1 MNLPT
6 RPLVVTALAA
16 ALWLT
21 VAAAAIAQP
30 APSNPF
36 GRVHPPRIYRTVPL
50 QGAPPDIDGRLDD
63 EAWTAGEW
71 SGDYT
76 QQLPTEG
83 GKPSV
88 RTELKILFDANNV
101 YMAIRAFDD
110 PQNIHRYPARRDS
123 FAGDIVG
130 VCFDSY
136 FDKRS
141 GFEFDLNAAGSKLD
155 LVLTNE
161 GWDTSWDAVWY
172 GKVGLEA
179 DAWTAEFQIPLNQLR
194 YGSQDEQVWGLHAWR
209 WIDRL
214 QEEDQWNLIPR
225 NSTGRMYNLGELHGI
240 ENLHRSRHIELLPHT
255 VGRVTSGPGTAATGD
270 GTIGLDAKIGLTTDF
285 TLDATV
291 NPDFGQVE
299 ADPSVV
305 NLTAYET
312 FFEEKRPFFVE
323 GKRILT
329 FGLEPT
335 TVAGDNPDIS
345 GDMLF
350 YSRRIGHAP
359 AYEPALAPGE
369 TTESPES
376 TSILSAVKVT
386 GKTRDG
392 LSVGILQSLT
402 GEETAR
408 LSLNGI
414 ERRQTVEPMASYIA
428 ARVQKDWN
436 KGNTIVGGM
445 FTSTD
450 RAIGDSGLTM
460 LPQHAI
466 TAGVDVVRFFSNRS
480 YVVEGKT
487 TFSRVA
493 GDRAG
498 IASLQYNPVH
508 YFQRSDATH
517 LSVDPTATSLAGHG
531 GTMRVA
537 RYGNSKW
544 RASNTLRWVS
554 PGLELNDI
562 GYLRQADF
570 IRDETVLG
578 FEQTEPRGAIR
589 SYGIN
594 VDRRDSWDF
603 GGLHSDGAWTVEG
616 QAQFANKWR
625 ISAGTHFIDTTIDT
639 RLLRGGPA
647 FAMQRFLST
656 SLSGSTDPSRR
667 AVVTL
672 GTHRHTGPTGAVR
685 QAAVSSGLRFRLSR
699 AISVAADAHY
709 ESLTDDVQY
718 VDTVRPDGD
727 ARYLLGRLDQRTVGV
742 TVRADLHL
750 TPDLSVQFYGSPF
763 VSNGRYAAFK
773 RVTDPRAPAYDERF
787 YLFDPGELQ
796 YDAATNRYT
805 VAEGGAT
812 YGFQNPDFSIRE
824 FRSNLVTRWEF
835 RPGSTFYLVWSQ
847 DRRAAGDT
855 PASLGHGFDALRR
868 EPATN
873 VLLAKISYWLPL

>member
-1 MNLPT
+1 M
-6 RPLVVTALAA
+6 
-16 ALWLT
+16 
-21 VAAAAIAQP
+21 
-30 APSNPF
+30 
-36 GRVHPPRIYRTVPL
+36 
-50 QGAPPDIDGRLDD
+50 
-63 EAWTAGEW
+63 
-71 SGDYT
+71 
-76 QQLPTEG
+76 
-83 GKPSV
+83 
-88 RTELKILFDANNV
+88 
-101 YMAIRAFDD
+101 
-110 PQNIHRYPARRDS
+110 
-123 FAGDIVG
+123 
-130 VCFDSY
+130 
-136 FDKRS
+136 
-141 GFEFDLNAAGSKLD
+141 
-155 LVLTNE
+155 
-161 GWDTSWDAVWY
+161 
-172 GKVGLEA
+172 
-179 DAWTAEFQIPLNQLR
+179 
-194 YGSQDEQVWGLHAWR
+194 
-209 WIDRL
+209 
-214 QEEDQWNLIPR
+214 
-225 NSTGRMYNLGELHGI
+225 
-240 ENLHRSRHIELLPHT
+240 
-255 VGRVTSGPGTAATGD
+255 
-270 GTIGLDAKIGLTTDF
+270 
-285 TLDATV
+285 
-291 NPDFGQVE
+291 
-299 ADPSVV
+299 
-305 NLTAYET
+305 
-312 FFEEKRPFFVE
+312 
-323 GKRILT
+323 
-329 FGLEPT
+329 
-335 TVAGDNPDIS
+335 
-345 GDMLF
+345 
-350 YSRRIGHAP
+350 
-359 AYEPALAPGE
+359 
-369 TTESPES
+369 
-376 TSILSAVKVT
+376 
-386 GKTRDG
+386 
-392 LSVGILQSLT
+392 GILQSLT

-493 GDRAG
+493 GDRAA
-498 IASLQYNPVH
+498 IAALQYNPVH

-570 IRDETVLG
+570 ISDETVLG
-578 FEQTEPRGAIR
+578 FEQTEPRGAVR

-594 VDRRDSWDF
+594 VERSDSWDF

-616 QAQFANKWR
+616 EAQFANKWR

-699 AISVAADAHY
+699 AISVAADAYY

-847 DRRAAGDT
+847 DRRGAGDT

-873 VLLAKISYWLPL
+873 VLLAKDQLLAAALEGRERGSGCRVPGSTLGSGFRVGSGSREVRVPGSGWVPGSGPLDGTRRTRTWNRNPPRNPELGTRNRRDPPSGTIPRASFDRSNAPVTRTGTDDFPLPRRQEDWRRGNGRSLPGRGPHARPPRRAQSAVARLRVGSGQARAVPARGPSGRRSEPPTHRHHLLG